1 MEKLKTSIKI
11 NGRSIGPTHPPY
23 FVAEMAGNH
32 QQCIEQANALIKAA
46 RDGGA
51 DAINIQTYTADT
63 LTLPI
68 RTEQFRAKGPWE
80 NTYLYDLFRTNATPW
95 EWHEDLAHY
104 AKRLNM
110 TLFSTPFDETAVD
123 FAEETLK
130 PPLYKISSFEITHI
144 PLLKK
149 VASTEKPV
157 VLGTG
162 LASEEDV
169 ALAVQTLTENGCPA
183 IILLKCVRAYSN
195 NTARFNL
202 RSIDTLKKYTSLVG
216 ISDHSLSSSVIM
228 GAIAMGACFVEKHLV
243 LSRKSDAADAPFA
256 LEPMEFLHMV
266 QEGKSLY
273 ESLGESTI
281 ALTEEEEE
289 QKRFRRSIYVS
300 RPIQKGEKLTKNNL
314 KVIRPSFGLH
324 PRYWEQ
330 VLGQTA
336 QSDMPAGH
344 PLSSKDVDLGKAACG
359 TKKTKS
365 SSGTKAGSVKK
376 PKRQTKKA

>member
-32 QQCIEQANALIKAA
+32 QQCIEQASALIKSAK
-46 RDGGA
+46 DGGA

-68 RTEQFRAKGPWE
+68 RTEQFRAEGPWE

-104 AKRLNM
+104 AKRLNI

-123 FAEETLK
+123 FIEETLK

-149 VASTEKPV
+149 VASTGKPV

-162 LASEEDV
+162 LASVEDIE
-169 ALAVQTLTENGCPA
+169 LAVQTLMENGCHA
-183 IILLKCVRAYSN
+183 IILLKCVRAYSH
-195 NTARFNL
+195 NTTRFNL
-202 RSIDTLKKYTSLVG
+202 RSIDALRKYTSLVG
-216 ISDHSLSSSVIM
+216 ISDHSRSSSVIM

-243 LSRKSDAADAPFA
+243 LSRKSDAADAHFA
-256 LEPMEFLHMV
+256 LESMEFLHMV
-266 QEGKSLY
+266 QEGKALY
-273 ESLGESTI
+273 ESLGESTV
-281 ALTEEEEE
+281 ALTEEEEA

-300 RPIQKGEKLTKNNL
+300 NPVKKGEKLTKDNL
-314 KVIRPSFGLH
+314 KIIRPSFGLH

-336 QSDMPAGH
+336 KSDMPGGH
-344 PLSSKDVDLGKAACG
+344 PLSPKDVELDKTSCG
-359 TKKTKS
+359 IKR
-365 SSGTKAGSVKK
+365 
-376 PKRQTKKA
+376 PKRRTQKA